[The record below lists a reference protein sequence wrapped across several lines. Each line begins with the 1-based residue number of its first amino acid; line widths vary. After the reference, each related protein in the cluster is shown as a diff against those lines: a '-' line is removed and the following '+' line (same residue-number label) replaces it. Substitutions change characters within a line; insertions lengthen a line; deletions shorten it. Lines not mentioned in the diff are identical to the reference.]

1 MLVGF
6 WSVAAAVGLY
16 SFSIVILLLVCCS
29 KNVSV
34 RSKII
39 LLSAEKRLRRH
50 SEPPHAFGQGMSE
63 GGPET
68 QEFIQRVTA
77 TASFRRLFA
86 TTARW
91 VARVGRGK

>member
-50 SEPPHAFGQGMSE
+50 SAPPHAFSQGVSE

-68 QEFIQRVTA
+68 ANFWINGNRYFH
-77 TASFRRLFA
+77 FRFVSIVLDNVLGPSGLA
-86 TTARW
+86 
-91 VARVGRGK
+91 K